1 MIFEG
6 FIMIQHNGTFA
17 MYNRDSYRQL
27 LPGDC
32 VEVDTGKEWIK
43 MSVRRGLDGYFLH
56 SKTFMFY
63 PKMVY
68 ARFDTEG
75 EREED

>member
-27 LPGDC
+27 LAGDC
-32 VEVDTGKEWIK
+32 VEVDTGK
-43 MSVRRGLDGYFLH
+43 
-56 SKTFMFY
+56 
-63 PKMVY
+63 
-68 ARFDTEG
+68 
-75 EREED
+75 